1 MIILQ
6 FNPIQIPINPSTS
19 VGYPS
24 TSNGTGYLPVNNTS
38 NGTGNGTGNTSVNG
52 AGNGTG
58 NTSVNGSGN
67 GTGNNISNESGNGAG
82 TGTVQNLAF
91 SAIASQTQSAK
102 EEKTGATLPNT
113 GSDSGIVLTVVG
125 LMGLAAA
132 GRKSRK
138 REFD

>member
-6 FNPIQIPINPSTS
+6 FNTIQIPKNPSTS

-24 TSNGTGYLPVNNTS
+24 TSNGIGNVPVNNS
-38 NGTGNGTGNTSVNG
+38 ANG
-52 AGNGTG
+52 A
-58 NTSVNGSGN
+58 GN

-91 SAIASQTQSAK
+91 SPTASQTQSAK

-113 GSDSGIVLTVVG
+113 GADSGIVLTVVG
-125 LMGLAAA
+125 LMGLVAA

-138 REFD
+138 REFE

>member
-6 FNPIQIPINPSTS
+6 FNTIQIPKNPSTS

-24 TSNGTGYLPVNNTS
+24 ISNGTGYVPVNNTS
-38 NGTGNGTGNTSVNG
+38 NGTGNDTGNTSVNG

-58 NTSVNGSGN
+58 NTSVNGAGN
-67 GTGNNISNESGNGAG
+67 GTGNTTSNESGNGSG

-91 SAIASQTQSAK
+91 SPTASQTQSAK

-113 GSDSGIVLTVVG
+113 GADSGIVLTVVG
-125 LMGLAAA
+125 LMGLVAA

-138 REFD
+138 REFE

>member
-1 MIILQ
+1 MLQ
-6 FNPIQIPINPSTS
+6 LMDQ
-19 VGYPS
+19 V
-24 TSNGTGYLPVNNTS
+24 
-38 NGTGNGTGNTSVNG
+38 
-52 AGNGTG
+52 
-58 NTSVNGSGN
+58 
-67 GTGNNISNESGNGAG
+67 
-82 TGTVQNLAF
+82 
-91 SAIASQTQSAK
+91 